1 MSHDLSH
8 TFAEQLQARRTA
20 LLAHLREQRGGRV
33 GRAEAA
39 ATEREQAS
47 DDWAV
52 ADAERDMAFE
62 LAERETA
69 ELSAIADALDRIR
82 DGSYG
87 LCGECGVELP
97 AARPSDTHGPGDQQR
112 EHQVCEQHLESHQQI
127 GGT

>member
-1 MSHDLSH
+1 MSHDLSQ

-97 AARPSDTHGPGDQQR
+97 AARLHIEPTAQLCVSCQSA
-112 EHQVCEQHLESHQQI
+112 LEKAQ
-127 GGT
+127 GGVHAPRL